1 MELELRQETVRGW
14 ESVCR
19 ATLEQEETAEMIVPD
34 ACPDIWQVLDGEA
47 RLLLQRKEPQDG
59 KGEFSG
65 LLKTTILY
73 QPEGEQ
79 GLRAMEV
86 TLPFSASPEL
96 TQLTRRSM
104 LHVIPRVLSV
114 DVHLLNPRKVLVRV
128 GYCLDIEGFEPQAR
142 SLTSLVEEPER
153 YGIRQKTGEL
163 RSFQT
168 VYAQEKAFTYQ
179 DTVVLPAGRPDAV
192 ELLRTRAQCTCTE
205 ARVIGSKL
213 VFKGEAMLQLLC
225 RGEDGALFTGE
236 FHLPYSQIM
245 DAGEDSEEGM
255 CSMDL
260 LFTDVKCTPVEED
273 RRSFQVELAVQAQAV
288 LRREVTVP
296 ILTDLYSTAYEVQPE
311 EVTCPGTPPPGTGR
325 GAGERPGGGG
335 NPGAFPAIFWM
346 CRPGW
351 AGPVRARKER
361 TKCSPRRWSWWCSM
375 TPRRAWRLP
384 AKKWWCSIACPARAA
399 GRRCSPRSFSGNPPL
414 RRREREWRF
423 LSPCLPLDG
432 SGKGGGP
439 GDCRVTLG
447 EKRELGARQ
456 PSVILRAVHPGEDLW
471 TVAKAYLTTDSDIME
486 ASRPDLWGDFP
497 GPDAADP
504 PEEQLKGAPR
514 HTVPGALCLAF
525 YDGYWWQ
532 GGRQLWFLQT

>member
-311 EVTCPGTPPPGTGR
+311 EVTCPVLHLLGQGEEQESVREVVGTQGLPGNLLDVQARLGRTGQSQ
-325 GAGERPGGGG
+325 E
-335 NPGAFPAIFWM
+335 
-346 CRPGW
+346 
-351 AGPVRARKER
+351 
-361 TKCSPRRWSWWCSM
+361 
-375 TPRRAWRLP
+375 
-384 AKKWWCSIACPARAA
+384 
-399 GRRCSPRSFSGNPPL
+399 
-414 RRREREWRF
+414 
-423 LSPCLPLDG
+423 
-432 SGKGGGP
+432 
-439 GDCRVTLG
+439 
-447 EKRELGARQ
+447 
-456 PSVILRAVHPGEDLW
+456 GEDHM
-471 TVAKAYLTTDSDIME
+471 LTQE
-486 ASRPDLWGDFP
+486 VELV
-497 GPDAADP
+497 
-504 PEEQLKGAPR
+504 EL
-514 HTVPGALCLAF
+514 
-525 YDGYWWQ
+525 
-532 GGRQLWFLQT
+532 

>member
-1 MELELRQETVRGW
+1 MNLEIANRLLALRREHGYSQEELAYKLGVSRQAVSKWERAESSPDTDNLLALARLYGVSLDALLLHTPAGAAAQAAPTRFVRERTIMELELKRDAIHCFETVAD
-14 ESVCR
+14 VTIC
-19 ATLEQEETAEMIVPD
+19 QEETQEAIVPD

-192 ELLRTRAQCTCTE
+192 ERVRTRAQCTCTE

-245 DAGEDSEEGM
+245 DAG
-255 CSMDL
+255 
-260 LFTDVKCTPVEED
+260 
-273 RRSFQVELAVQAQAV
+273 R
-288 LRREVTVP
+288 TV
-296 ILTDLYSTAYEVQPE
+296 
-311 EVTCPGTPPPGTGR
+311 R
-325 GAGERPGGGG
+325 
-335 NPGAFPAIFWM
+335 
-346 CRPGW
+346 W
-351 AGPVRARKER
+351 ACAAW
-361 TKCSPRRWSWWCSM
+361 TFCSP
-375 TPRRAWRLP
+375 T
-384 AKKWWCSIACPARAA
+384 
-399 GRRCSPRSFSGNPPL
+399 
-414 RRREREWRF
+414 
-423 LSPCLPLDG
+423 
-432 SGKGGGP
+432 
-439 GDCRVTLG
+439 
-447 EKRELGARQ
+447 
-456 PSVILRAVHPGEDLW
+456 
-471 TVAKAYLTTDSDIME
+471 
-486 ASRPDLWGDFP
+486 
-497 GPDAADP
+497 
-504 PEEQLKGAPR
+504 
-514 HTVPGALCLAF
+514 
-525 YDGYWWQ
+525 
-532 GGRQLWFLQT
+532 

>member
-311 EVTCPGTPPPGTGR
+311 EEPVLYSTSWDRERSRRASGR
-325 GAGERPGGGG
+325 WWEPR
-335 NPGAFPAIFWM
+335 AFPAIFWM

-423 LSPCLPLDG
+423 LSPWPSAG
-432 SGKGGGP
+432 WFW
-439 GDCRVTLG
+439 
-447 EKRELGARQ
+447 KRR
-456 PSVILRAVHPGEDLW
+456 
-471 TVAKAYLTTDSDIME
+471 
-486 ASRPDLWGDFP
+486 RP
-497 GPDAADP
+497 
-504 PEEQLKGAPR
+504 R
-514 HTVPGALCLAF
+514 
-525 YDGYWWQ
+525 
-532 GGRQLWFLQT
+532 

>member
-128 GYCLDIEGFEPQAR
+128 GYCLDIE
-142 SLTSLVEEPER
+142 
-153 YGIRQKTGEL
+153 
-163 RSFQT
+163 
-168 VYAQEKAFTYQ
+168 

-311 EVTCPGTPPPGTGR
+311 EVTCPVLHLLGQGEEQESVREVVGTQGLPGNLLDVQARLGRTGQSQEGEDQMLTQEVELVVLYDTEEGLASAR
-325 GAGERPGGGG
+325 QKVVVQHRLSGQSGGKAVFSTELLREPTAAPAGEGVEVSFPL
-335 NPGAFPAIFWM
+335 AFRWM
-346 CRPGW
+346 VLEKEE
-351 AGPVRARKER
+351 APV
-361 TKCSPRRWSWWCSM
+361 
-375 TPRRAWRLP
+375 
-384 AKKWWCSIACPARAA
+384 I
-399 GRRCSPRSFSGNPPL
+399 G
-414 RRREREWRF
+414 
-423 LSPCLPLDG
+423 
-432 SGKGGGP
+432 
-439 GDCRVTLG
+439 RVTLG

-486 ASRPDLWGDFP
+486 ASGLTSGEIFP
-497 GPDAADP
+497 G
-504 PEEQLKGAPR
+504 QMLLIPR
-514 HTVPGALCLAF
+514 KSS
-525 YDGYWWQ
+525 
-532 GGRQLWFLQT
+532 

>member
-311 EVTCPGTPPPGTGR
+311 EVTCPVLHLLGQGEEQESVREVVGTQGLPGNLLDVQARLGRTGQSQEGEEQMLTQEVELVVLYDTEEGLASAR
-325 GAGERPGGGG
+325 QKVVVQHRLSGQSGGKAVFSTELLREPTAAPAGEGVEVSFPL
-335 NPGAFPAIFWM
+335 AFRWM
-346 CRPGW
+346 VLEKEE
-351 AGPVRARKER
+351 APV
-361 TKCSPRRWSWWCSM
+361 
-375 TPRRAWRLP
+375 
-384 AKKWWCSIACPARAA
+384 I
-399 GRRCSPRSFSGNPPL
+399 G
-414 RRREREWRF
+414 
-423 LSPCLPLDG
+423 
-432 SGKGGGP
+432 
-439 GDCRVTLG
+439 RVTLG
-447 EKRELGARQ
+447 EKRDLGARQ

-486 ASRPDLWGDFP
+486 ASGLTSGEIFP
-497 GPDAADP
+497 G
-504 PEEQLKGAPR
+504 QMLLIPR
-514 HTVPGALCLAF
+514 KSS
-525 YDGYWWQ
+525 
-532 GGRQLWFLQT
+532 